1 MDISIDFLRPLWFLA
16 LIPVVWL
23 LWRAWRLSD
32 PKGRWQNVIAPP
44 FQPLLLGSDTDR
56 QGLSGRRLAVLGL
69 AALWSMAIIALAGP
83 SLKSV
88 QLPAQKSQQ
97 GTVIVLD
104 LSLSMLADDLKPSRL
119 SRVRFK
125 LIDLLKA
132 HPERAFGMVAY
143 SGSAHTIA
151 PVSEDN
157 QTLLA
162 LIPSLTPLMMPSFGS
177 NPLAAFQQA
186 GELLKGAHITQG
198 HLIWVTDDLE
208 AGQSDELANWLKAS
222 GYTLSILAVGTPQ
235 GGAVNLP
242 NYGLLKDNQ
251 GAIVLPKLPYEN
263 LRQFSLHSGAAL
275 TPLNV
280 DDSDLQRLLPG
291 LLGSALAENETNKPE
306 EKAVLHPLD
315 DGSAI
320 LLALLL
326 PFALAFRRGWLLSV
340 TLLLTL
346 PLGAFYAPPS
356 FADYKLSDLAD
367 VFQTP
372 DQQGYKAWQKKDYA
386 AAEALFENSQWKG
399 SALYENGKYKEAA
412 EQFKK
417 DPSATGLYN
426 LGNALAK
433 QGKLAEAKQAYEK
446 ALQRQPEMADAQAN
460 LDLINRLLEQQQS
473 SSEDNANPSAEKQPN
488 AMQDA
493 MQNATPKREH
503 TAQNPS
509 KNSKKA
515 PSTESDQQ
523 QNMRGESQN
532 KTQQAGSDKDDNPQT
547 AEKNQLSPSAD
558 QDKDKGKDTNSAQ
571 TTTANQKSGDKP
583 TGDQASEVTPSA
595 PTQQGKALAEQ
606 QRATQNWLQQIPDEP
621 GLFLKRKFQYQF
633 DQAGQAPAQMQNSAN
648 SRDTK
653 NSADGRETDPNASQA
668 GKKIW

>member
-1 MDISIDFLRPLWFLA
+1 MELHLEFLRPLWFLA
-16 LIPVVWL
+16 ILPVVWL

-32 PKGRWQNVIAPP
+32 PKGQWQRVIAPP
-44 FQPLLLGSDTDR
+44 FQRLLLGDDSHA
-56 QGLSGRRLAVLGL
+56 QGLSGRRLAVIGL
-69 AALWSMAIIALAGP
+69 AALWIMAIVALAGP

-88 QLPAQKSQQ
+88 KLPAQKSQQ

-104 LSLSMLADDLKPSRL
+104 LSLSMLADDLKPNRL

-125 LIDLLKA
+125 LLDLLKA
-132 HPERAFGMVAY
+132 HPEQAFGMVAY
-143 SGSAHTIA
+143 SGTAHTIA
-151 PVSEDN
+151 PISEDN

-162 LIPSLTPLMMPSFGS
+162 LVPTLTPLMMPSYGS
-177 NPLAAFQQA
+177 DPLAAFEQA
-186 GELLKGAHITQG
+186 GRLLQGAHITQG

-208 AGQSDELANWLKAS
+208 AVQSDELANWLKQS

-242 NYGLLKDNQ
+242 NYGLLKNDQ
-251 GAIVLPKLPYEN
+251 GAIVLPALPYET

-275 TPLNV
+275 TPLTV
-280 DDSDLQRLLPG
+280 DDSDLQSLLPG
-291 LLGSALAENETNKPE
+291 LLGSALAESETNKPQ

-326 PFALAFRRGWLLSV
+326 PFALAFRRGWLLTI

-346 PLGAFYAPPS
+346 PLGAFYSPPS

-417 DPSATGLYN
+417 DPSASGLYN
-426 LGNALAK
+426 LGNALAQ
-433 QGKLAEAKQAYEK
+433 QGKLMEAKQAYEK
-446 ALQRQPEMADAQAN
+446 ALQRQPEMADAKAN

-473 SSEDNANPSAEKQPN
+473 SSENNANPSAEKQPN

-493 MQNATPKREH
+493 MQNATPKPENA
-503 TAQNPS
+503 AQNSP
-509 KNSKKA
+509 KNGETA
-515 PSTESDQQ
+515 PSTESEKQ
-523 QNMRGESQN
+523 QNAGSELQN

-547 AEKNQLSPSAD
+547 ADKNQPSPSAD

-571 TTTANQKSGDKP
+571 ATATNQKSDDKP
-583 TGDQASEVTPSA
+583 VGDQANSEVMPSA

-606 QRATQNWLQQIPDEP
+606 KQATQNWLQQIPDEP

-633 DQAGQAPAQMQNSAN
+633 DNAARTPSQAQNSAN
-648 SRDTK
+648 SRETK
-653 NSADGRETDPNASQA
+653 NSANSRETNPTQA